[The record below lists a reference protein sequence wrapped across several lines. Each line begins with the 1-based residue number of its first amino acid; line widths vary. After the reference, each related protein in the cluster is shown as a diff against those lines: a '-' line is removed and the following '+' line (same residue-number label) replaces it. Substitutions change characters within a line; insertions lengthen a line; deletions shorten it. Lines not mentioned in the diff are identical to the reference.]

1 MSINCPCLNCEER
14 VVGCHSNCESYKNF
28 RTAMDDKNKSLRDS
42 KHFEGLIYTP
52 KENIPKYKKNKK

>member
-1 MSINCPCLNCEER
+1 
-14 VVGCHSNCESYKNF
+14 
-28 RTAMDDKNKSLRDS
+28 MDDKNKSLRDS